1 MSHIDNNL
9 LISITNGA
17 SGLSPILEK
26 VGRFITE
33 NPDFVMRHTI
43 SELADS
49 IDTSEGSI
57 TRFCRAFGFK
67 GFSDFRTALAME
79 QGAARSE
86 DSASNESEE
95 VAPVLA
101 SIRDS
106 NAIVDSQELK
116 AAADWLNSLNSI
128 AIYAVGTAVPVAL
141 FLQMNLINMGKAASF
156 IDRSYPA
163 AMPLLAD
170 SQKTGIIVVHSEQA
184 SADMMQALSLA
195 KQQGVKILSLT
206 RGTFAPLARLSD
218 WNLQAAV
225 ALQGEGESGF
235 AEIAGAMMV
244 ADRILSALEEQD
256 ERYAE
261 YRKAH
266 QKRIF
271 SIESV
276 ANKLSEYFMS

>member
-1 MSHIDNNL
+1 MSQIDNNL
-9 LISITNGA
+9 LISIRNGA

-86 DSASNESEE
+86 YHGTNESEE
-95 VAPVLA
+95 IAPVLA

-116 AAADWLNSLNSI
+116 AAADWLNTLNSI

-184 SADMMQALSLA
+184 SADMMQALSMA

>member
-1 MSHIDNNL
+1 MSQIDNNL
-9 LISITNGA
+9 LINIRNG
-17 SGLSPILEK
+17 SSELSPILEK

-95 VAPVLA
+95 IASVLA

-116 AAADWLNSLNSI
+116 AAADWLNTLNSI

>member
-1 MSHIDNNL
+1 MSQINANL
-9 LISITNGA
+9 LINIRNEA

-26 VGRFITE
+26 VSRFVTE

-43 SELADS
+43 TELADS
-49 IDTSEGSI
+49 IETSEGSI

-67 GFSDFRTALAME
+67 GFSDFRTALAVE

-86 DSASNESEE
+86 AQGNEEISA
-95 VAPVLA
+95 VVA

-106 NAIVDSQELK
+106 YAIINSQELQ
-116 AAADWLNSLNSI
+116 AAAAWLNQVSNV

-141 FLQMNLINMGKAASF
+141 FLQMNLIKMGKAASF
-156 IDRSYPA
+156 VDRFYLTTSSVNA
-163 AMPLLAD
+163 EAQ
-170 SQKTGIIVVHSEQA
+170 SQGIIVVHTEQT
-184 SADMMQALSLA
+184 STDMMQALTLA
-195 KQQGVKILSLT
+195 KQQGTRILSLT
-206 RGTFAPLARLSD
+206 RGTFAPLSRLSD

-225 ALQGEGESGF
+225 ALKGEGEYGF

-244 ADRILSALEEQD
+244 ADRVLTALEEQD

-261 YRKAH
+261 CRKAH
-266 QKRIF
+266 QKSIF

-276 ANKLSEYFMS
+276 TSKLSEYFMS

>member
-1 MSHIDNNL
+1 MSYIDNNL
-9 LISITNGA
+9 LISIRNGA

-95 VAPVLA
+95 IAPVLA

>member
-9 LISITNGA
+9 LISIRNGA

-95 VAPVLA
+95 VASVLA

-116 AAADWLNSLNSI
+116 AAADWLNTLNSI

>member
-9 LISITNGA
+9 LISIRNGA

-195 KQQGVKILSLT
+195 KQQGGKILSLT